1 MGSTAAM
8 ESLNRVL
15 EKHGEELEKELR
27 EQYPSPLIRR
37 FSLENCIYHIAV
49 EAELVDGTTLSVEA
63 YDIDE
68 LAERF
73 PDCEIGY

>member
-8 ESLNRVL
+8 ESISRVL
-15 EKHGEELEKELR
+15 ARHGKELEDELR
-27 EQYPSPLIRR
+27 ERHPSTLIRR
-37 FSLENCIYHIAV
+37 FSLENGIYHIGV
-49 EAELVDGTTLSVEA
+49 EAELTDGTLLSLEPF
-63 YDIDE
+63 DIDE